1 MADQKKKNLREF
13 GLTTLAVD
21 NGTSVFLLT
30 MMILIFGLQAYNNM
44 PKEQFPEI
52 SLPTVYVNT
61 PYFGNSAE
69 DIENLV
75 TRPIEKELQS
85 VDRIK
90 DVRSTSIQDFSVIT
104 AEFESDVDIDE
115 AVRKVKD
122 AVDKAKGELPS
133 DLDREPDVRD
143 VNLSELPIVTINI
156 SGDYSNDELRNFAE
170 YLQDK
175 VEAIDEISQA
185 EIKGAL
191 EREVQVDVDLLKMES
206 MKVSFSDIQEAIS
219 KENVTMSAGELVKND
234 FRRAIRVIGEFQ
246 TVDDLEK
253 MIVKSERQNPIFLK
267 DIAKVTYGFKDRTS
281 IARMDGL
288 PVISLDVIKRQGEN
302 LLNASDKIK
311 VVLDEARAQLPG
323 DLKIS
328 LFNDQSI
335 NTRNQVS
342 NLENSIIS
350 GVILVTLV
358 LLFFLGLRNAS
369 FVGLAI
375 PLSMLMGILI
385 LSILGITMNI
395 VVLFSLILALGL
407 LVDNAIVVVENIYR
421 YFQEGY
427 SPWDAA
433 KYGAAEVA
441 MPIIASTA
449 TTLAAFIPLAFWP
462 GISGSFFQY
471 LPLTLIIVLSSS
483 LFVALVIN
491 PVFTSRFMKVDERA
505 DDPAVRKRKRRNALI
520 MVGSLVGLGVFF
532 QILGLVFGVGPAP
545 STDSTASTA
554 EANTGFYVNWY
565 AFRNF
570 TLLAAGITAI
580 NVFLLRPAS
589 FSFQNNFL
597 PILEGAY
604 DRFIRFALRVP
615 IWIFGGSFV
624 LLFLAIALLAWKS
637 PKVDFFPNPDPLYV
651 NAFVELPLGSDI
663 EATNKVMAE
672 LEGRVMRALKPY
684 QVAVEAVLSQ
694 IGENTSDPNTPP
706 EPGASPHKARLTVSF
721 VPYEERQ
728 GISTYDAMNEIRE
741 AVRGLPGVQIA
752 VDKNAA
758 GPAQG
763 KPINLEIQGE
773 EIDQLALLSD
783 DLVNHIN
790 SFQIP
795 GIEELQA
802 DIKIGKPELRVNINR
817 EAARRYEVS
826 TVDIANAIRTAVYG
840 REVSQ
845 FKVGEDEYPIFVRLD
860 EKYRYDVDNL
870 LNQRVTFRSRA
881 TGNVNQV
888 PISAVASVRYTST
901 YSAVKRKNMDR
912 VITLFSN
919 VVAGYNANE
928 IIGELDE
935 IMQDYP
941 LPDGFTYEF
950 TGQQQQQAED
960 SEFLGRAFIIALF
973 AIFIIIVAQF
983 NSLISPFIIVLSVLF
998 STIGVFLGYVATGM
1012 DVYIVLTGVGIIS
1025 LAGVVVNNAIVL
1037 IDYTDLLM
1045 KRRMVARGVK
1055 DKIDLE
1061 KQDVKDAIIK
1071 AGSTRLRPVLLT
1083 AITTILGLVPLAI
1096 GFNMNFF
1103 TLVTR
1108 LDPQIFVG
1116 GDNVAFWGPLAWT
1129 VIYGLFFATF
1139 LTLVVVPVMY
1149 WLAYRAQTG
1158 LVRLFQRDKKEDTSR
1173 IVPAE

>member
-1 MADQKKKNLREF
+1 MVDQEKKRPKNLRQF
-13 GLTTLAVD
+13 SLTNLAVD

-30 MMILIFGLQAYNNM
+30 LMILIFGLQSYNRM

-52 SLPTVYVNT
+52 SLPTVYINT

-85 VDRIK
+85 VDGVK
-90 DVRSTSIQDFSVIT
+90 DIRSTSIQDFSVIT
-104 AEFESDVDIDE
+104 AEFESDEDIDE
-115 AVRKVKD
+115 VVRKVKD
-122 AVDKAKGELPS
+122 AVDKAKSELPS
-133 DLDREPDVRD
+133 DLDQEPTVLD
-143 VNLSELPIVTINI
+143 VNLSELPIMTVNV
-156 SGDYSNDELRNFAE
+156 SGDYTNDELRNFAE
-170 YLQDK
+170 FLQDK
-175 VEAIDEISQA
+175 IEAIDEISEAQ
-185 EIKGAL
+185 IKGAL

-206 MKVSFSDIQEAIS
+206 MEVSFTDIQEAIS
-219 KENVTMSAGELVKND
+219 KENITMSAGELVKND

-246 TVDDLEK
+246 SVSELEN
-253 MIVKSERQNPIFLK
+253 MIIKSERQNPIFLK
-267 DIAKVTYGFKDRTS
+267 NIARVTYGFKDRTS

-311 VVLDEARAQLPG
+311 EILEEARGQLPS

-335 NTRNQVS
+335 NTRNQVA

-350 GVILVTLV
+350 GIILVTLI

-385 LSILGITMNI
+385 LSIMGITMNI

-449 TTLAAFIPLAFWP
+449 TTLAAFVPLAFWP

-471 LPLTLIIVLSSS
+471 LPITLIIVLSSS

-505 DDPAVRKRKRRNALI
+505 DDPEVRQRKRRNAWI
-520 MVGSLVGLGVFF
+520 LVGGLLGAGFLFQVLAWILGVPDPSAGAGAEEAV
-532 QILGLVFGVGPAP
+532 IGL
-545 STDSTASTA
+545 
-554 EANTGFYVNWY
+554 NWN
-565 AFRNF
+565 AFRN
-570 TLLAAGITAI
+570 LLWLGAIITAL
-580 NVFLLRPAS
+580 NFFLLRPAS
-589 FSFQNNFL
+589 FSFQNNVL
-597 PILEGAY
+597 PILEAAY
-604 DRFIRFALRVP
+604 DRFIRFALRIP
-615 IWIFGGSFV
+615 LLIFGGSFV
-624 LLFLAIALLAWKS
+624 LLFLAIALLVAYQ
-637 PKVDFFPNPDPLYV
+637 PKVEFFPNPDPLYV

-663 EATNKVMAE
+663 EATNKVMDE
-672 LEGRVMRALKPY
+672 LEDRVMAALQPY
-684 QVAVEAVLSQ
+684 EPAVEAILSQ

-721 VPYEERQ
+721 VPYEERN
-728 GISTYDAMNEIRE
+728 GISTWDAMNEIRE
-741 AVRGLPGVQIA
+741 AVRGLPGVQIT

-773 EIDQLALLSD
+773 EIDKLATLSEE
-783 DLVNHIN
+783 LVNYID
-790 SFQIP
+790 SYQIP

-802 DIKIGKPELRVNINR
+802 DIKIGKPELRVNIDR
-817 EAARRYEVS
+817 EAARRYEVATS
-826 TVDIANAIRTAVYG
+826 DIGNAIRTAVYG

-860 EKYRYDVDNL
+860 EKYRFDVDNL
-870 LNQRVTFRSRA
+870 LNQKITFRSRA
-881 TGNVNQV
+881 TGNINQV
-888 PISAVASVRYTST
+888 PINAVADVKYTST
-901 YSAVKRKNMDR
+901 YSAIKRKNMDR

-928 IIGELDE
+928 IIGELEE
-935 IMQDYP
+935 IMAEYP
-941 LPDGFTYEF
+941 LPEGFTYEF

-983 NSLISPFIIVLSVLF
+983 NSLLSPFIIVLSVLF

-1012 DVYIVLTGVGIIS
+1012 DVFIVLTGVGIIS

-1037 IDYTDLLM
+1037 IDYTDLLV
-1045 KRRMVARGVK
+1045 KRRLVAQGLSNVNDLRKK
-1055 DKIDLE
+1055 D
-1061 KQDVKDAIIK
+1061 VRNAIIK

-1083 AITTILGLVPLAI
+1083 AITTILGLIPLAI
-1096 GFNMNFF
+1096 GFNFNFF
-1103 TLVTR
+1103 TLITR

-1149 WLAYRAQTG
+1149 WLAYLAKRWVDG
-1158 LVRLFQRDKKEDTSR
+1158 LLFGSKKEETEA
-1173 IVPAE
+1173 VPAE